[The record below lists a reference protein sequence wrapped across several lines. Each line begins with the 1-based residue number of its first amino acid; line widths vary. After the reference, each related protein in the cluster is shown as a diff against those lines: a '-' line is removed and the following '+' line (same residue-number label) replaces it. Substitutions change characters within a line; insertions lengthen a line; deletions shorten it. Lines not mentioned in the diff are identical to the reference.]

1 MIKTTLIT
9 GASSG
14 IGKAFAE
21 LCAQRGD
28 KVILVARNTQ
38 RLEQLAEQLQKK
50 YNCHCQVL
58 PCDLA
63 KADAADTLFEQLKT
77 DNLMPDVLINNAGM
91 GVSGA
96 FVANDFQKE
105 TNQLHLNVTTPT
117 LLCHRIGKIMAEKSA
132 GEILNVASVA
142 AYQSGPFMAGYYAS
156 KSHVL
161 SLSVALH
168 HELKKSGV
176 TVTALC
182 PGPVQTE
189 FFERSEITSVRL
201 SQSPLMMQPAQ
212 VAKIGMAAL
221 SNKKSHVIA
230 GKINWVLAQSIRLA
244 TRNMA
249 ARISGLINQGVKA

>member
-1 MIKTTLIT
+1 MTKTTLIT

-14 IGKAFAE
+14 IGKALAE

-28 KVILVARNTQ
+28 QVILVARDTQ
-38 RLEQLAEQLQKK
+38 RLEQLAEQLQLQ
-50 YNCHCQVL
+50 YSCRCRVV

-63 KADAADTLFEQLKT
+63 KADAADILFEKLQAEDLI
-77 DNLMPDVLINNAGM
+77 PDVLINNAGM

-117 LLCHRIGKIMAEKSA
+117 LLCHRIGQKMAEKGA

-156 KSHVL
+156 KSYVL
-161 SLSVALH
+161 SLSIALH

-176 TVTALC
+176 IVTALC

-189 FFERSEITSVRL
+189 FFERAEMSSARL
-201 SQSPLMMQPAQ
+201 SKSPLMMQPAQ

-230 GKINWVLAQSIRLA
+230 GKGNWVLAQSIRLA